1 MADTTTTTYGL
12 TKPEVGASEDSW
24 GLKLNDNL
32 DDIDNLLD
40 GTTPITGIDI
50 NSGTIDGAVI
60 GGATPAAI
68 TGTAITGT
76 SFATSGD
83 MTFGDNDKAIFGAG
97 SDLQIYHDGF
107 SSYVEDNGTG
117 VLRLKSENGD
127 GVGLY
132 GASNA
137 VMLFARTGAEVD
149 LRYNGST
156 KLATTA
162 TGIDVTGEITAD
174 GLTVDDADGATIR
187 IQSSDTSVDGGSL
200 GQLEFYSNDTSTGG
214 TGVKGKIQVTDVSS
228 YGTAYEMN
236 FFTGYVTGGAH
247 AETKKMSIGAYGDIS
262 FYEDTGTTPKFFWD
276 ASAEALTI
284 GDAATQAPLSVETNS
299 SGFAISIEENAGAET
314 WQIGVDVDGD
324 LNFHNSTLP
333 TPQFTVSD
341 SGNVGIGTGS
351 PNADLELGGTGE
363 VLRLSGS
370 STNAYIRNTD
380 GTTNHW
386 YIGSGGVAGLQ
397 HYIYQAQP
405 MTFYTS
411 GTERMRIDSSGR
423 VGIGTAAPSEE
434 LEIASSSPTIRLTDT
449 NDSTYGAVSYNVGAL
464 FLNSDQTIRFNTDGS
479 EAMRIDSSGS
489 VGIGTTSPSA
499 GAVGGTVVHVQNS
512 GGTASV
518 RVDRSD
524 ASTAGT
530 LSMTSG
536 NTTNGFYGTGAKPMV
551 FSTNATEAMTID
563 ASGNVGI
570 GITNPAQLLH
580 VQAGVTGNGT
590 IRVGGG
596 AGLEISHDNSGS
608 TVQRIDSLYR
618 TTSNDTNLQLRTGT
632 LTFHTGTASSERM
645 RIDSSGRVGIGVS
658 SPTEKLEVIQGSG
671 TTTRAVIGGGTQAV
685 LVINGDRDNSG
696 DGGEEDATI
705 LLATDGSYDSSVNSG
720 LGSYGFRIG
729 AINNGGSTG
738 LKFTEA
744 QNGSDLERMRI
755 DSSGNLLVGTTDV
768 APYVSSTETGAVLRN
783 AFGLV
788 GASRDGGASAI
799 FNRLNS
805 DGEIVSLRKDGTTVG
820 SIGVNN
826 GTNLYQASSAGAGLK
841 MGSVNI
847 VASNASGASN
857 DNAIDLGSTSTRF
870 KDLYLSGGVYLGGT
884 VSANKLDDYEE
895 GTFTPTA
902 FGTTAAGTTTY
913 GSQTGSYTKVG
924 DTVHVDIYIA
934 WTAMTGTGDL
944 RIGGLPFTSSSAS
957 NYYATGTIVPLL
969 GFTWP
974 SGATQLNPIIS
985 ASDTAMSIFGS
996 ATDSNS
1002 DGAATDN
1009 EIVALAITITYK
1021 V

>member
-341 SGNVGIGTGS
+341 SGN
-351 PNADLELGGTGE
+351 
-363 VLRLSGS
+363 
-370 STNAYIRNTD
+370 
-380 GTTNHW
+380 
-386 YIGSGGVAGLQ
+386 
-397 HYIYQAQP
+397 
-405 MTFYTS
+405 
-411 GTERMRIDSSGR
+411 
-423 VGIGTAAPSEE
+423 
-434 LEIASSSPTIRLTDT
+434 
-449 NDSTYGAVSYNVGAL
+449 
-464 FLNSDQTIRFNTDGS
+464 
-479 EAMRIDSSGS
+479 

>member
-341 SGNVGIGTGS
+341 SGNVGIGTAS
-351 PNADLELGGTGE
+351 
-363 VLRLSGS
+363 
-370 STNAYIRNTD
+370 
-380 GTTNHW
+380 
-386 YIGSGGVAGLQ
+386 
-397 HYIYQAQP
+397 
-405 MTFYTS
+405 
-411 GTERMRIDSSGR
+411 
-423 VGIGTAAPSEE
+423 PSEE

-464 FLNSDQTIRFNTDGS
+464 FLNGDQTIRFNTDGS